1 MIRYA
6 KSGAVASAIAL
17 SLSAAHAATTVT
29 FEDFS
34 LGSEGYWSGNDSGT
48 YVGVGIYG
56 GSEYATDLT
65 FQGAPHA
72 KFRNTYTSTYNC
84 WVGFAVSNH
93 TDTTTAGYG
102 NQASSYTGGGAGGSS
117 QFLVSNGATN
127 SIRFDGLTSMAGA
140 GASFTNTTYA
150 ALDTINGSGFSKAFT
165 STDWFKLTISGY
177 NANSLTGSTELVLVQ
192 GSNILDTWQHVDF
205 SSFGMVDELRF
216 EMTSTDTSTIEGN
229 TYINTPA
236 YFAMDNFVIPEP
248 SSLGLAAL
256 GGTLLLRRRRT
267 ANQR

>member
-6 KSGAVASAIAL
+6 KSGAVASAIVL
-17 SLSAAHAATTVT
+17 SLSAAQAATTVT
-29 FEDFS
+29 FEDFVLDS
-34 LGSEGYWSGNDSGT
+34 QGYWSGDTSGT
-48 YVGVGIYG
+48 YTGTGTYG
-56 GSEYATDLT
+56 GDNYERDLT
-65 FQGAPHA
+65 FQGAPNA
-72 KFRNTYTSTYNC
+72 KFRNIYTDWGTYGTWT
-84 WVGFAVSNH
+84 GFAVSNH
-93 TDTTTAGYG
+93 TNTTSTGYG
-102 NQASSYTGGGAGGSS
+102 NQYSSYSGGGAGGSS
-117 QFLVSNGATN
+117 QFIVSYGSTN

-150 ALDTINGSGFSKAFT
+150 ALDTIYGTPSFSKAFT

-192 GSNILDTWQHVDF
+192 GSSILDTWQHVDF

-216 EMTSTDTSTIEGN
+216 ELTSSDNGMFGM
-229 TYINTPA
+229 NTPA
-236 YFAMDNFVIPEP
+236 YFAMDNFVVPEP

-267 ANQR
+267 PNQR